1 MDTIRPYLLFVIWV
15 LLPCHGGS
23 MVFFRSSGEE
33 ESKVS
38 GGTRAGTGAALRRSK
53 RGWMWNQFFL
63 QEEYTGTQK
72 QYVGKLQSDLDKGDG
87 TVRYILSGEGAD
99 SIFTIEENTGNL
111 HAIKKLDREEK
122 ADYLLR
128 IRAVNRTTGLGI
140 EPETEFMVKIHD
152 INDNEP
158 KFSKELYT
166 ASVPEMSPVG
176 TSVTQVTATDADDS
190 SYGNSAKLVYSILQ
204 GQPYFSVDSD
214 TGIIKTALANMD
226 REKREHYHVVIQA
239 KDMAGQNGGLFGTT
253 TVNITLLDVNDN
265 PPKFLQ
271 STYQFSIPESKGT
284 GSEIGRIKATDIDI
298 GENAEMDY
306 SVIGGDIPDQFEI
319 RTDKATQEGVIIV
332 KQPLDY
338 EKKKEHT
345 LHVQVENS
353 YPDPSFHHNSP
364 FQDTAS
370 VKIYLEDVEEPP
382 VFERSSYTMEV
393 KEDAD
398 LRIVIGFVSA
408 TDHDAFHNPVRY
420 SIDTRTNVDQ
430 LFNIHERNG
439 SIYTQKFLDR
449 EESAWHNISV
459 VARELGNPCCTQQSS
474 RVPVYI
480 RVLDVNDNAPVFD
493 TFYEAYVCEYAKAGQ
508 TIQTVSAMDMDD
520 PVGGHRFTFNMA
532 PEEPAQSN
540 FTVQDL
546 GDNTA
551 AILTRR
557 SGFSRLHE
565 NIYQVHVVIKDGDQ
579 PVQSSTSTIQVHV
592 CACDQDGNVEL
603 CSTTALIQ
611 TAGLSTGALV
621 AILLCIIILLMIVV
635 LFAAVWRQK
644 KKDPLI
650 ISKEDV
656 RDNIVSYN
664 DEGGGEE
671 DTQAFDIGTL
681 QNPQSVEECKLRR
694 DIIPE
699 ALYPQ
704 VRRAPAP
711 AHENNDV
718 RIFINKKVYEND
730 SSPTALPYDS
740 LATYAYEGNGSVAES
755 LSSLGSANSDRDQDY
770 NYLNDWGPRFRRLA
784 DLYETED
791 CNRYS

>member
-1 MDTIRPYLLFVIWV
+1 
-15 LLPCHGGS
+15 
-23 MVFFRSSGEE
+23 
-33 ESKVS
+33 
-38 GGTRAGTGAALRRSK
+38 
-53 RGWMWNQFFL
+53 MWNQFFL

-332 KQPLDY
+332 KQ
-338 EKKKEHT
+338 
-345 LHVQVENS
+345 
-353 YPDPSFHHNSP
+353 
-364 FQDTAS
+364 
-370 VKIYLEDVEEPP
+370 
-382 VFERSSYTMEV
+382 
-393 KEDAD
+393 
-398 LRIVIGFVSA
+398 
-408 TDHDAFHNPVRY
+408 
-420 SIDTRTNVDQ
+420 
-430 LFNIHERNG
+430 
-439 SIYTQKFLDR
+439 
-449 EESAWHNISV
+449 
-459 VARELGNPCCTQQSS
+459 
-474 RVPVYI
+474 
-480 RVLDVNDNAPVFD
+480 
-493 TFYEAYVCEYAKAGQ
+493 
-508 TIQTVSAMDMDD
+508 
-520 PVGGHRFTFNMA
+520 
-532 PEEPAQSN
+532 
-540 FTVQDL
+540 
-546 GDNTA
+546 
-551 AILTRR
+551 
-557 SGFSRLHE
+557 
-565 NIYQVHVVIKDGDQ
+565 
-579 PVQSSTSTIQVHV
+579 
-592 CACDQDGNVEL
+592 
-603 CSTTALIQ
+603 
-611 TAGLSTGALV
+611 
-621 AILLCIIILLMIVV
+621 
-635 LFAAVWRQK
+635 
-644 KKDPLI
+644 
-650 ISKEDV
+650 
-656 RDNIVSYN
+656 
-664 DEGGGEE
+664 
-671 DTQAFDIGTL
+671 
-681 QNPQSVEECKLRR
+681 
-694 DIIPE
+694 
-699 ALYPQ
+699 
-704 VRRAPAP
+704 
-711 AHENNDV
+711 
-718 RIFINKKVYEND
+718 
-730 SSPTALPYDS
+730 
-740 LATYAYEGNGSVAES
+740 
-755 LSSLGSANSDRDQDY
+755 
-770 NYLNDWGPRFRRLA
+770 
-784 DLYETED
+784 
-791 CNRYS
+791 